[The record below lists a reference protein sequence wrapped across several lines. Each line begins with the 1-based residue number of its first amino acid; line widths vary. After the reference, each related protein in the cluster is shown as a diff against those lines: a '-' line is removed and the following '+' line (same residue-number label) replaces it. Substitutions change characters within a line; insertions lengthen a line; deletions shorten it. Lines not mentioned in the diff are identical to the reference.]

1 MKRFLDIRAAALG
14 TAVAAAA
21 CAASFALA
29 VLGFGRLYYASVFM
43 PVAMLAC
50 LSIAWF
56 SFLRDDGLAHRCPP
70 DAETPAPA
78 PAPPLPEAASSGR
91 LDPTLFAPC
100 DGGLV
105 PRRPA
110 PARSPRER
118 AGSLSR
124 AALLW
129 AALELGAAAALLYT
143 VAGVGSRFY

>member
-1 MKRFLDIRAAALG
+1 MKRFLNIRAAALG

-29 VLGFGRLYYASVFM
+29 VFGLGRLYYASVFM

-56 SFLRDDGLAHRCPP
+56 SFLRDDGLARRSP
-70 DAETPAPA
+70 DEA
-78 PAPPLPEAASSGR
+78 PAPPPTPPEAA
-91 LDPTLFAPC
+91 PTGLPDLSLYAPR

-110 PARSPRER
+110 PARSPRDR
-118 AGSLSR
+118 PGSLSR
-124 AALLW
+124 AALVW
-129 AALELGAAAALLYT
+129 AAIELGAAAALLYT